1 MTRLQR
7 KESNMVCYIEI
18 KKIHISENQKRKVSR
33 DRIEK
38 HKKFLFENPEK
49 DLMPIDVNQ
58 LADSSYVIA
67 GNGRHRYYAYLEMGY
82 SHIPANCLNNKTAET
97 AVFLISFSA

>member
-67 GNGRHRYYAYLEMGY
+67 GNGRHRYFAYEELGY
-82 SHIPANCLNNKTAET
+82 KSIPLNIKQRKGFRPTENEK
-97 AVFLISFSA
+97 